1 MIKKFA
7 LANGAF
13 DVVVASHWG
22 DGGAGACDVADAL
35 MKACNEKANFKFLYN
50 LEMGLEEK
58 INIIA
63 KEMYGAGS
71 VEFTEKVIDT
81 LKKYTE
87 KVSSFNFINECAI
100 AVSFY
105 INCEQNWI
113 KLGL

>member
-7 LANGAF
+7 YANGAF

-22 DGGAGACDVADAL
+22 EGGAGACDVADAL
-35 MKACNEKANFKFLYN
+35 MKACNQKANFKFLYD

-71 VEFTEKVIDT
+71 VEFTDKVIET

-87 KVSSFNFINECAI
+87 KVRSLIFKGSYYFRSEILLLKF
-100 AVSFY
+100 
-105 INCEQNWI
+105 
-113 KLGL
+113 L

>member
-7 LANGAF
+7 YANGAF

-22 DGGAGACDVADAL
+22 EGGAGACAVADAL
-35 MKACNEKANFKFLYN
+35 IKACNEQANFNFLYS

-71 VEFTEKVIDT
+71 VEFTEKVVET
-81 LKKYTE
+81 MKKYEE
-87 KVSSFNFINECAI
+87 KVTCFNLVFIVVLI
-100 AVSFY
+100 F
-105 INCEQNWI
+105 I
-113 KLGL
+113 